1 MISSGLKIQKLIIEI
16 TNTDQENYK
25 KDEIEVSNLIKSAL
39 LKATES
45 LFYKKD
51 SSKISVKIP
60 QIEVDLGTLVNP
72 FNEELLVAQFISKIT
87 PFIEKELT
95 NYDTSKNN
103 LEGSQNKSQEKEIDR
118 NEIDVLLYFLE
129 FGYLPWYANKL
140 PPGSILNDNNLIVR
154 VNNFFSTKGGETSII
169 RFLNHYEYKD
179 IIRFSSALV
188 APNFKN
194 ELDRFNNFIFNLL
207 KSQSS
212 ISIKIAKELKQ
223 QTLIDLIKNSGQIK
237 PIKELIKSY
246 FEKSDEFKNIADIT
260 MLSNIQNA
268 STDDISKIIEKALES
283 YEKRN
288 LNVEESKSSKISESE
303 IKQII
308 LYYLL
313 NASVQ
318 NNLTSINE
326 IDFFKYLKEF
336 IIKYPDEIFSIYKQ
350 GKDKQNL
357 LLEILIGLSDEHLK
371 SIFNYY
377 VKIRNENDVETN
389 EFITLINRDSLFTQ
403 QNKALTSIFILDNIA
418 KKNNNLNKVLEESIK
433 FLKNKADVKSNNLSY
448 NAEYDY
454 NVTNKEI
461 VENELNLSEYY
472 FNDLLKFFFENET
485 WPWWSYNYA
494 RVYGS
499 FNLNDNNLS
508 LLSLINNYQL
518 LYPNQFNDFIINL
531 FKKTDQSPKFLLNL
545 TWPIVKIITDKS
557 LHGIKNTF
565 TKTVEGILKLFKNEM
580 GLTIST
586 ELSTQQF
593 VYKILRDKNLYSL
606 GFNELINLLIL
617 EVAKNLTLPLW
628 KAYSIIFKKHQELE
642 LPIPISKDEIESI
655 LIYNKE
661 REDQFVNLMES
672 IKFNIEVNDDSY
684 NYIEFI
690 SDKHEEIILR
700 YLDGENINLNI
711 FPSPFAFKQF
721 ILERLLNSDLF
732 SSRLSGIILSQKN
745 KALIRIFEL
754 ERIINQD
761 LIFLI
766 LKKEENI
773 DILNNFKLLLSE
785 LYPEN
790 LKILTDNLRVVLI
803 NENVWKGN
811 TLSFDLFKRLLN
823 RFSINLS
830 IQKDI
835 LEVAVLNQLSKID
848 QGNEAIK
855 SILNIDNYQQ
865 SFTIVNDSIKDF
877 NKIRYES
884 ELLFELFNFFKEIN
898 DEKGM
903 KELSVVINKLSNKN
917 NLKEW
922 LNNISNRALRDK
934 VLLYVDGVN
943 KIDFNYLIDNI
954 KRTFYPGGNNTSEK
968 ENLKDSNLK
977 VLVLD
982 FLEVAVLNQ
991 LSKIDQGNEA
1001 IKSILNIDNYQPSST
1016 NVNESIKY
1024 FNKIRYERELLF
1036 ELFNFFKGIN
1046 DERGMQELSVVI
1058 NKLSNKNNLKEWL
1071 NNISNE
1077 ALKDKVL
1084 LYVDG
1089 VSKIN
1094 FNYLI
1099 ENIKKTFYLVGN
1111 NTNEKENL
1119 NTSDLN
1125 LLLVDFIKLQK
1136 DSTDFS
1142 KLQAIL
1148 NNDSLHW
1155 IEEFAKKIS
1164 GLDDIELAK
1173 ILKDIVERKI
1183 SSFDLKRLVISEKV
1197 TKFISNLEFWQ
1208 NKLEFRSSLIDNKIK
1223 ALTETNIESDSTFKS
1238 QNINEDPKLI
1248 NQSNLSQANNHITD
1262 SELPK
1267 SKVFEEKKIEHEKPL
1282 LSFIKEQNNVVALTK
1297 EPIEDEF
1304 REISILNKSD
1314 INTKQDTFYNPEAI
1328 ADILTFFLKN
1338 FELPWW
1344 SPIKDIKELEKITR
1358 ELSVSEN
1365 KLFRQR
1371 ISKYALHYSEL
1382 FGKIIKELD
1391 NAPSIDFNSIESKI
1405 KLENELRGHLDFLTN
1420 FINNIDDKD
1429 KLMQYINLIVSDFQ
1443 IDEDSKIRDQFL
1455 KIVLTS
1461 IIIINPK
1468 IIEQLD
1474 NYDFGMDS
1482 EYFIEFSN
1490 KSKELN
1496 LLYEIK
1502 NKETE
1507 QVRIFLN
1514 NLEAI
1519 ITVDDLN
1526 SEISISD
1533 NVLAMYNKSDKIS
1546 GKQLLN
1552 AWLKSIELFKHVP
1565 RIKIIKIIL
1574 ELEKK
1579 RQIDKS
1585 QYIAQELL
1593 QIVSEDILAENII
1606 VLPYVSFINVISL
1619 VLSKFK
1625 TVTADAKKNSLQL
1638 LTRLLSTD
1646 QLAINLPLHFK
1657 LFLISLKNAGIEND
1671 ELKSILDEIINEIS
1685 DSNLNYIS
1693 KNIMDLLNGKTQ
1705 LDNYVLISNQKT
1717 ELNYNT
1723 SSDSENLVSILLAKL
1738 GSKEPILEMLIKN
1751 ESSPNVNSDNENNNI
1766 KLKKPLEI
1774 NLDERIYI
1782 PNAGLVLLWP
1792 FLSRLFANLNYTEKG
1807 KFLTPEKRI
1816 RAIYLSQYLV
1826 GFTEDNPEYTLMLNK
1841 LLCGMELNEP
1851 IEEEIK
1857 LTEEEKAETR
1867 SLLSSVIAQ
1876 WKEMN
1881 NTSVE
1886 NFQRTFLQ
1894 REGVMFKTEENWNVI
1909 VGKSS
1914 FDVLLLRL
1922 PWGISIIK
1930 YSWNNYLIFVEWKAM
1945 T

>member
-25 KDEIEVSNLIKSAL
+25 KDEIEISNLIKSAL
-39 LKATES
+39 FKAIES

-51 SSKISVKIP
+51 SSKISIKIP
-60 QIEVDLGTLVNP
+60 QIEVDLGVLVNP

-95 NYDTSKNN
+95 NYDITKNN

-154 VNNFFSTKGGETSII
+154 VSNFFSTKGGETSII
-169 RFLNHYEYKD
+169 RFLNHYEYTD

-212 ISIKIAKELKQ
+212 ISLKIATELKQ

-246 FEKSDEFKNIADIT
+246 FEKSNEFKNIADIT

-288 LNVEESKSSKISESE
+288 LNVEESKSSKISETE

-313 NASVQ
+313 NASVK

-336 IIKYPDEIFSIYKQ
+336 IIKYPDEIYSVYKL

-377 VKIRNENDVETN
+377 VKIRNENDIETN

-403 QNKALTSIFILDNIA
+403 QNKVLTSIFILDNIA

-433 FLKNKADVKSNNLSY
+433 FLNKKADVKFNNLSS
-448 NAEYDY
+448 NSEYDS
-454 NVTNKEI
+454 NITNKEI
-461 VENELNLSEYY
+461 VENELNLSENY

-518 LYPNQFNDFIINL
+518 LYPNKFNDFIINL

-557 LHGIKNTF
+557 LPGIKNTF

-593 VYKILRDKNLYSL
+593 AYKILRDKNLYSL

-617 EVAKNLTLPLW
+617 EVAKNLALPLW

-642 LPIPISKDEIESI
+642 LPNPISKDEVESI

-661 REDQFVNLMES
+661 REDQFVNLKES
-672 IKFNIEVNDDSY
+672 IKFNIEINDDSY

-700 YLDGENINLNI
+700 YLEGENINLNI

-721 ILERLLNSDLF
+721 ILDRLLNSDLF

-754 ERIINQD
+754 ERIINQN

-773 DILNNFKLLLSE
+773 DILNNFKRLLSE

-790 LKILTDNLRVVLI
+790 LKILTDNLRIVLI

-811 TLSFDLFKRLLN
+811 TLSLDLFKRLLN

-830 IQKDI
+830 INKDI

-855 SILNIDNYQQ
+855 SILNIDNYQP

-884 ELLFELFNFFKEIN
+884 ELLFELFNFFKDIN

-903 KELSVVINKLSNKN
+903 QELSIVINKLSNKN

-922 LNNISNRALRDK
+922 LNNISNKALREK
-934 VLLYVDGVN
+934 VLLYVEDVN
-943 KIDFNYLIDNI
+943 KIEFNYIIENI
-954 KRTFYPGGNNTSEK
+954 KRTFYQVGNNTSEK

-977 VLVLD
+977 LLVLD

-991 LSKIDQGNEA
+991 LSNIDQGNEA
-1001 IKSILNIDNYQPSST
+1001 IKSFFNITNYQSSSS

-1036 ELFNFFKGIN
+1036 ELFNFFKDIN
-1046 DERGMQELSVVI
+1046 DELGMQELSIVI
-1058 NKLSNKNNLKEWL
+1058 NKLSNKNNFKEWL
-1071 NNISNE
+1071 NKISNE
-1077 ALKDKVL
+1077 ALRDRVL
-1084 LYVDG
+1084 LYVEG
-1089 VSKIN
+1089 VSKID

-1099 ENIKKTFYLVGN
+1099 ENIKETFYRFGN
-1111 NTNEKENL
+1111 NTNEKENST
-1119 NTSDLN
+1119 TSDLN
-1125 LLLVDFIKLQK
+1125 LLVLDFIKLQK

-1142 KLQAIL
+1142 KLQEIL
-1148 NNDSLHW
+1148 NNDGLHW
-1155 IEEFAKKIS
+1155 ITEFAKKIS
-1164 GLDDIELAK
+1164 DLDDIELAK

-1183 SSFDLKRLVISEKV
+1183 SSFDLKRLVKTEKL
-1197 TKFISNLEFWQ
+1197 TNFISNLEFWQ
-1208 NKLEFRSSLIDNKIK
+1208 NKLEFKSSLIDNKIK
-1223 ALTETNIESDSTFKS
+1223 ALTATNIKRDSTFKS

-1248 NQSNLSQANNHITD
+1248 NQSNLGQANNHRTD

-1267 SKVFEEKKIEHEKPL
+1267 SKVFEDKKIEHEKPL
-1282 LSFIKEQNNVVALTK
+1282 LSFIKQQNNIVAHTK

-1338 FELPWW
+1338 LELPWW

-1391 NAPSIDFNSIESKI
+1391 NAPSIDFNTIESKI

-1420 FINNIDDKD
+1420 FINNLDDKD

-1461 IIIINPK
+1461 IMIINPK

-1474 NYDFGMDS
+1474 DYDFGMDS

-1496 LLYEIK
+1496 LFYEIK
-1502 NKETE
+1502 NKETK
-1507 QVRIFLN
+1507 QVRAFLN
-1514 NLEAI
+1514 KLEEI
-1519 ITVDDLN
+1519 ITVDELN

-1546 GKQLLN
+1546 VKQLLH

-1565 RIKIIKIIL
+1565 RVKIIKIIL

-1593 QIVSEDILAENII
+1593 QILSEDILAENII

-1671 ELKSILDEIINEIS
+1671 ELKSILDEISNEIS

-1717 ELNYNT
+1717 ALNNNT
-1723 SSDSENLVSILLAKL
+1723 SSDSESLVSILLAKL
-1738 GSKEPILEMLIKN
+1738 GSKEPILEMLIKK

>member
-60 QIEVDLGTLVNP
+60 QIEVDLGVLVNP

-87 PFIEKELT
+87 PFIEKELS

-154 VNNFFSTKGGETSII
+154 VSNFFSTKGGETSII
-169 RFLNHYEYKD
+169 RFLNHYEYTD

-188 APNFKN
+188 APNFKK

-237 PIKELIKSY
+237 PIKELIKIY

-377 VKIRNENDVETN
+377 VKIRNENDAETN

-403 QNKALTSIFILDNIA
+403 QNKVLTSIFILDNIA

-433 FLKNKADVKSNNLSY
+433 FLNNKADVKSNNLSS
-448 NAEYDY
+448 NSEYDS

-518 LYPNQFNDFIINL
+518 LYPNQFNNFIINL

-557 LHGIKNTF
+557 LPGIKNTF
-565 TKTVEGILKLFKNEM
+565 TKTVEGILKFFKNEM

-661 REDQFVNLMES
+661 REEQFVNLMES

-803 NENVWKGN
+803 NENVWKEN

-855 SILNIDNYQQ
+855 SILNIDNYQ
-865 SFTIVNDSIKDF
+865 
-877 NKIRYES
+877 
-884 ELLFELFNFFKEIN
+884 
-898 DEKGM
+898 
-903 KELSVVINKLSNKN
+903 
-917 NLKEW
+917 
-922 LNNISNRALRDK
+922 
-934 VLLYVDGVN
+934 
-943 KIDFNYLIDNI
+943 
-954 KRTFYPGGNNTSEK
+954 
-968 ENLKDSNLK
+968 
-977 VLVLD
+977 
-982 FLEVAVLNQ
+982 
-991 LSKIDQGNEA
+991 
-1001 IKSILNIDNYQPSST
+1001 PSSS

-1036 ELFNFFKGIN
+1036 ELFNFFKDIN
-1046 DERGMQELSVVI
+1046 DERGMQELSIII

-1125 LLLVDFIKLQK
+1125 LLLEDFIKLQK
-1136 DSTDFS
+1136 DSTYFS

-1148 NNDSLHW
+1148 NNDGLHW

-1223 ALTETNIESDSTFKS
+1223 ALVETNIESDSTFKS
-1238 QNINEDPKLI
+1238 QNINKDPKLI
-1248 NQSNLSQANNHITD
+1248 SQSNLSQAKNNITD

-1282 LSFIKEQNNVVALTK
+1282 LSFIKEQNNVVAHTK
-1297 EPIEDEF
+1297 EHIEDEF

-1405 KLENELRGHLDFLTN
+1405 KLENEKMG
-1420 FINNIDDKD
+1420 
-1429 KLMQYINLIVSDFQ
+1429 Q
-1443 IDEDSKIRDQFL
+1443 
-1455 KIVLTS
+1455 
-1461 IIIINPK
+1461 
-1468 IIEQLD
+1468 
-1474 NYDFGMDS
+1474 
-1482 EYFIEFSN
+1482 
-1490 KSKELN
+1490 
-1496 LLYEIK
+1496 
-1502 NKETE
+1502 
-1507 QVRIFLN
+1507 
-1514 NLEAI
+1514 
-1519 ITVDDLN
+1519 
-1526 SEISISD
+1526 
-1533 NVLAMYNKSDKIS
+1533 
-1546 GKQLLN
+1546 
-1552 AWLKSIELFKHVP
+1552 
-1565 RIKIIKIIL
+1565 
-1574 ELEKK
+1574 LEKK
-1579 RQIDKS
+1579 
-1585 QYIAQELL
+1585 
-1593 QIVSEDILAENII
+1593 
-1606 VLPYVSFINVISL
+1606 
-1619 VLSKFK
+1619 
-1625 TVTADAKKNSLQL
+1625 
-1638 LTRLLSTD
+1638 
-1646 QLAINLPLHFK
+1646 
-1657 LFLISLKNAGIEND
+1657 
-1671 ELKSILDEIINEIS
+1671 
-1685 DSNLNYIS
+1685 
-1693 KNIMDLLNGKTQ
+1693 
-1705 LDNYVLISNQKT
+1705 
-1717 ELNYNT
+1717 
-1723 SSDSENLVSILLAKL
+1723 
-1738 GSKEPILEMLIKN
+1738 
-1751 ESSPNVNSDNENNNI
+1751 
-1766 KLKKPLEI
+1766 
-1774 NLDERIYI
+1774 
-1782 PNAGLVLLWP
+1782 
-1792 FLSRLFANLNYTEKG
+1792 
-1807 KFLTPEKRI
+1807 
-1816 RAIYLSQYLV
+1816 
-1826 GFTEDNPEYTLMLNK
+1826 
-1841 LLCGMELNEP
+1841 
-1851 IEEEIK
+1851 
-1857 LTEEEKAETR
+1857 
-1867 SLLSSVIAQ
+1867 
-1876 WKEMN
+1876 
-1881 NTSVE
+1881 
-1886 NFQRTFLQ
+1886 
-1894 REGVMFKTEENWNVI
+1894 
-1909 VGKSS
+1909 
-1914 FDVLLLRL
+1914 
-1922 PWGISIIK
+1922 
-1930 YSWNNYLIFVEWKAM
+1930 
-1945 T
+1945 

>member
-25 KDEIEVSNLIKSAL
+25 KDEIEISNLIKSAL
-39 LKATES
+39 FKAIES

-51 SSKISVKIP
+51 SSKINIKIP
-60 QIEVDLGTLVNP
+60 QIEVDLGVLVNP

-95 NYDTSKNN
+95 NYDITKNN

-154 VNNFFSTKGGETSII
+154 VSNFFSTKGGETSII
-169 RFLNHYEYKD
+169 RFLNHYEYTD

-212 ISIKIAKELKQ
+212 ISLKIATELKQ

-246 FEKSDEFKNIADIT
+246 FEKSNEFKNIADIT

-288 LNVEESKSSKISESE
+288 LNIEESKSSKISETE

-313 NASVQ
+313 NASVK

-336 IIKYPDEIFSIYKQ
+336 IIKYPDEIYSVYKL

-377 VKIRNENDVETN
+377 VKIRNENDIETN

-403 QNKALTSIFILDNIA
+403 QNKVLTSIFILDNIA

-433 FLKNKADVKSNNLSY
+433 FLNKKADVKFNNLSS
-448 NAEYDY
+448 NSEYDS
-454 NVTNKEI
+454 NITNKEI
-461 VENELNLSEYY
+461 VENELNLSENY

-518 LYPNQFNDFIINL
+518 LYPNKFNDFIINL

-557 LHGIKNTF
+557 LPGIKNTF

-593 VYKILRDKNLYSL
+593 AYKILRDKNLYSL

-617 EVAKNLTLPLW
+617 EVAKNLALPLW

-642 LPIPISKDEIESI
+642 LPNPISKDEVESI

-661 REDQFVNLMES
+661 REDQFVNLKES
-672 IKFNIEVNDDSY
+672 IKFNIEINDDSY
-684 NYIEFI
+684 NYLEFI

-700 YLDGENINLNI
+700 YLEGENINLNI

-721 ILERLLNSDLF
+721 ILDRLLNSDLF

-745 KALIRIFEL
+745 KALIRMFEL

-790 LKILTDNLRVVLI
+790 LKILTDNLRIVLI

-811 TLSFDLFKRLLN
+811 TLSLDLFKRLLN

-830 IQKDI
+830 IKKDI

-855 SILNIDNYQQ
+855 SILNIDNYQP
-865 SFTIVNDSIKDF
+865 SFTIVNDSIKEF

-884 ELLFELFNFFKEIN
+884 ELLFELFNFFKDIN

-903 KELSVVINKLSNKN
+903 QELSIVINKLSNKN

-922 LNNISNRALRDK
+922 LNNISNKELRDK
-934 VLLYVDGVN
+934 VLLYVEDIN
-943 KIDFNYLIDNI
+943 KIDFNYLIENI
-954 KRTFYPGGNNTSEK
+954 KLTFYQVGNNTSEK

-977 VLVLD
+977 LLVLD

-991 LSKIDQGNEA
+991 LSNIDQGNEA
-1001 IKSILNIDNYQPSST
+1001 IKRFFNITNYPSSSS

-1036 ELFNFFKGIN
+1036 ELFNFFKDIN
-1046 DERGMQELSVVI
+1046 DERGMQELSIVI

-1071 NNISNE
+1071 NNISNQ
-1077 ALKDKVL
+1077 ALRDRVL
-1084 LYVDG
+1084 LYVEG
-1089 VSKIN
+1089 VSKID

-1099 ENIKKTFYLVGN
+1099 ENIKKTFYRFVN
-1111 NTNEKENL
+1111 NTNEKENST
-1119 NTSDLN
+1119 TSDLN
-1125 LLLVDFIKLQK
+1125 LLVLDFIKLQK
-1136 DSTDFS
+1136 DSIDFS
-1142 KLQAIL
+1142 KLQEIL
-1148 NNDSLHW
+1148 NNDGLHW

-1173 ILKDIVERKI
+1173 ILKDIVERKT
-1183 SSFDLKRLVISEKV
+1183 SSFDLKRLVKTEKL
-1197 TKFISNLEFWQ
+1197 TNFISNLEFWQ
-1208 NKLEFRSSLIDNKIK
+1208 NKLEFKSSLIDNKIK
-1223 ALTETNIESDSTFKS
+1223 ALTQTNKESDSTFKS
-1238 QNINEDPKLI
+1238 QNINEDLKLI
-1248 NQSNLSQANNHITD
+1248 NQSNLSQANNHTTD

-1267 SKVFEEKKIEHEKPL
+1267 SKVFEDKKIEHERPL
-1282 LSFIKEQNNVVALTK
+1282 LSFIKEKNNIVAHTK

-1338 FELPWW
+1338 LELPWW

-1391 NAPSIDFNSIESKI
+1391 NAPSIDFNSTESKI
-1405 KLENELRGHLDFLTN
+1405 KLENELRGYLDFLTN
-1420 FINNIDDKD
+1420 FINKLDDKD

-1461 IIIINPK
+1461 IMVINPK

-1496 LLYEIK
+1496 LFYEIK
-1502 NKETE
+1502 NKETK
-1507 QVRIFLN
+1507 QVRAFLN
-1514 NLEAI
+1514 KLEEI
-1519 ITVDDLN
+1519 ITVDELN

-1546 GKQLLN
+1546 VKQLLH

-1565 RIKIIKIIL
+1565 RVKIIKIIL

-1693 KNIMDLLNGKTQ
+1693 KNIMDLLKGKTQ

-1717 ELNYNT
+1717 ELNNNT

-1751 ESSPNVNSDNENNNI
+1751 ESSPNVNSYNENNNI

-1881 NTSVE
+1881 NTSLE

>member
-1 MISSGLKIQKLIIEI
+1 
-16 TNTDQENYK
+16 
-25 KDEIEVSNLIKSAL
+25 
-39 LKATES
+39 
-45 LFYKKD
+45 
-51 SSKISVKIP
+51 
-60 QIEVDLGTLVNP
+60 
-72 FNEELLVAQFISKIT
+72 
-87 PFIEKELT
+87 
-95 NYDTSKNN
+95 
-103 LEGSQNKSQEKEIDR
+103 
-118 NEIDVLLYFLE
+118 
-129 FGYLPWYANKL
+129 
-140 PPGSILNDNNLIVR
+140 
-154 VNNFFSTKGGETSII
+154 
-169 RFLNHYEYKD
+169 
-179 IIRFSSALV
+179 
-188 APNFKN
+188 
-194 ELDRFNNFIFNLL
+194 
-207 KSQSS
+207 
-212 ISIKIAKELKQ
+212 
-223 QTLIDLIKNSGQIK
+223 
-237 PIKELIKSY
+237 
-246 FEKSDEFKNIADIT
+246 
-260 MLSNIQNA
+260 
-268 STDDISKIIEKALES
+268 
-283 YEKRN
+283 
-288 LNVEESKSSKISESE
+288 
-303 IKQII
+303 
-308 LYYLL
+308 
-313 NASVQ
+313 
-318 NNLTSINE
+318 
-326 IDFFKYLKEF
+326 
-336 IIKYPDEIFSIYKQ
+336 
-350 GKDKQNL
+350 
-357 LLEILIGLSDEHLK
+357 
-371 SIFNYY
+371 
-377 VKIRNENDVETN
+377 
-389 EFITLINRDSLFTQ
+389 
-403 QNKALTSIFILDNIA
+403 
-418 KKNNNLNKVLEESIK
+418 
-433 FLKNKADVKSNNLSY
+433 
-448 NAEYDY
+448 
-454 NVTNKEI
+454 
-461 VENELNLSEYY
+461 
-472 FNDLLKFFFENET
+472 
-485 WPWWSYNYA
+485 
-494 RVYGS
+494 
-499 FNLNDNNLS
+499 
-508 LLSLINNYQL
+508 
-518 LYPNQFNDFIINL
+518 
-531 FKKTDQSPKFLLNL
+531 
-545 TWPIVKIITDKS
+545 
-557 LHGIKNTF
+557 
-565 TKTVEGILKLFKNEM
+565 
-580 GLTIST
+580 
-586 ELSTQQF
+586 
-593 VYKILRDKNLYSL
+593 
-606 GFNELINLLIL
+606 
-617 EVAKNLTLPLW
+617 
-628 KAYSIIFKKHQELE
+628 
-642 LPIPISKDEIESI
+642 
-655 LIYNKE
+655 
-661 REDQFVNLMES
+661 
-672 IKFNIEVNDDSY
+672 
-684 NYIEFI
+684 
-690 SDKHEEIILR
+690 
-700 YLDGENINLNI
+700 
-711 FPSPFAFKQF
+711 
-721 ILERLLNSDLF
+721 
-732 SSRLSGIILSQKN
+732 
-745 KALIRIFEL
+745 
-754 ERIINQD
+754 
-761 LIFLI
+761 
-766 LKKEENI
+766 
-773 DILNNFKLLLSE
+773 
-785 LYPEN
+785 
-790 LKILTDNLRVVLI
+790 
-803 NENVWKGN
+803 
-811 TLSFDLFKRLLN
+811 
-823 RFSINLS
+823 
-830 IQKDI
+830 
-835 LEVAVLNQLSKID
+835 
-848 QGNEAIK
+848 
-855 SILNIDNYQQ
+855 
-865 SFTIVNDSIKDF
+865 
-877 NKIRYES
+877 
-884 ELLFELFNFFKEIN
+884 
-898 DEKGM
+898 M

-1046 DERGMQELSVVI
+1046 DERGMQELSFVI

-1223 ALTETNIESDSTFKS
+1223 ALVETNIESDSTFKS
-1238 QNINEDPKLI
+1238 QNINKDPKLI
-1248 NQSNLSQANNHITD
+1248 SQSNLSQAKNNITD

-1496 LLYEIK
+1496 LLYETK

>member
-25 KDEIEVSNLIKSAL
+25 KDEIEVSILIKSAL

-433 FLKNKADVKSNNLSY
+433 FLNNKADVKSNNLSN

-700 YLDGENINLNI
+700 YLEGENINLNI
-711 FPSPFAFKQF
+711 FPSPYAFRQF
-721 ILERLLNSDLF
+721 ILDRLLNSDLF

-761 LIFLI
+761 LIFII

-823 RFSINLS
+823 RVSINLS
-830 IQKDI
+830 IK
-835 LEVAVLNQLSKID
+835 K
-848 QGNEAIK
+848 
-855 SILNIDNYQQ
+855 
-865 SFTIVNDSIKDF
+865 
-877 NKIRYES
+877 
-884 ELLFELFNFFKEIN
+884 
-898 DEKGM
+898 
-903 KELSVVINKLSNKN
+903 
-917 NLKEW
+917 
-922 LNNISNRALRDK
+922 
-934 VLLYVDGVN
+934 
-943 KIDFNYLIDNI
+943 
-954 KRTFYPGGNNTSEK
+954 
-968 ENLKDSNLK
+968 
-977 VLVLD
+977 D

-1148 NNDSLHW
+1148 NNDGLHW

-1223 ALTETNIESDSTFKS
+1223 ALVETNIESDSTFKS
-1238 QNINEDPKLI
+1238 QNINKDPKLI
-1248 NQSNLSQANNHITD
+1248 SQSNLSQAKNNITD

-1282 LSFIKEQNNVVALTK
+1282 LSFIKEQNNVVAPTK
-1297 EPIEDEF
+1297 EPIEDEY

-1496 LLYEIK
+1496 LLYETK

>member
-60 QIEVDLGTLVNP
+60 QIEVDLGVLVNP

-87 PFIEKELT
+87 PFIEKELA

-154 VNNFFSTKGGETSII
+154 VSNFFSTKGGETSII
-169 RFLNHYEYKD
+169 RFLNHYEYTD

-188 APNFKN
+188 APNFKK

-288 LNVEESKSSKISESE
+288 LNVEESKSSKISESK

-336 IIKYPDEIFSIYKQ
+336 IIKNPDEIFSVYKQ

-377 VKIRNENDVETN
+377 VKIRNENDAETN

-403 QNKALTSIFILDNIA
+403 QNKVLTSIFILDNIA

-433 FLKNKADVKSNNLSY
+433 FLNNKADVKSNNLSS
-448 NAEYDY
+448 NSEYDS

-557 LHGIKNTF
+557 LPGIKNTF

-642 LPIPISKDEIESI
+642 LPIPISKDEVESI

-661 REDQFVNLMES
+661 REDQFVNLKES

-700 YLDGENINLNI
+700 YLEGENINLNI
-711 FPSPFAFKQF
+711 FPSPYAFKQF

-803 NENVWKGN
+803 NENVWKEN

-823 RFSINLS
+823 RVSINLS

-835 LEVAVLNQLSKID
+835 LEVAVLNQLSNID

-855 SILNIDNYQQ
+855 SILNIDNYQP

-884 ELLFELFNFFKEIN
+884 ELVFELFNFFKDIN

-903 KELSVVINKLSNKN
+903 QELSIVINKLSNKN

-922 LNNISNRALRDK
+922 LNNIINKALRDK

-943 KIDFNYLIDNI
+943 KIDFNYLIENI
-954 KRTFYPGGNNTSEK
+954 KRTFYQGGNNTSEK
-968 ENLKDSNLK
+968 ENLKESNLK

-982 FLEVAVLNQ
+982 FLEVAVSNQ

-1001 IKSILNIDNYQPSST
+1001 IKSILNIDNYQPSSS

-1036 ELFNFFKGIN
+1036 ELFNFFKDIN
-1046 DERGMQELSVVI
+1046 DERGMQELSIII

-1084 LYVDG
+1084 LYVEG
-1089 VSKIN
+1089 VSKID

-1099 ENIKKTFYLVGN
+1099 ENIKKTFYRVGN

-1136 DSTDFS
+1136 DSTDFN

-1148 NNDSLHW
+1148 NNDGLHW

-1267 SKVFEEKKIEHEKPL
+1267 SKVFEDKKIEHEKPL
-1282 LSFIKEQNNVVALTK
+1282 LSFIKEQNNVVAHTK
-1297 EPIEDEF
+1297 EHIEDEF

-1338 FELPWW
+1338 LELPWW

-1391 NAPSIDFNSIESKI
+1391 NGPSIDFNTIKSKI
-1405 KLENELRGHLDFLTN
+1405 KLENELSGHLDFLTN
-1420 FINNIDDKD
+1420 FINNLDEKE

-1461 IIIINPK
+1461 IMVINPK

-1519 ITVDDLN
+1519 ITVDELN

-1546 GKQLLN
+1546 VKQLLH

-1565 RIKIIKIIL
+1565 RVKIIKIIL
-1574 ELEKK
+1574 ELKKK

-1593 QIVSEDILAENII
+1593 EIVSEDILAENII

-1638 LTRLLSTD
+1638 LTRLLSAD

-1657 LFLISLKNAGIEND
+1657 LFLTSLKNAGIEND
-1671 ELKSILDEIINEIS
+1671 ELKSILDKIINEIS

-1717 ELNYNT
+1717 ELNNNT

>member
-25 KDEIEVSNLIKSAL
+25 KDEIEVSILIKSAL

-140 PPGSILNDNNLIVR
+140 PPGSILNDNSLIVR

-169 RFLNHYEYKD
+169 RFLNHYEYTD

-336 IIKYPDEIFSIYKQ
+336 IIKNPDEIFSVYKQ

-377 VKIRNENDVETN
+377 VKIRNENDAETN

-403 QNKALTSIFILDNIA
+403 QNKVLTSIFILDNIA

-433 FLKNKADVKSNNLSY
+433 FLNNKADVKSNNLSS
-448 NAEYDY
+448 NSEYDS
-454 NVTNKEI
+454 NITNKEI
-461 VENELNLSEYY
+461 IENELNLSEYY

-557 LHGIKNTF
+557 LPGIKNTF

-593 VYKILRDKNLYSL
+593 IYKILRDKKLYSL

-661 REDQFVNLMES
+661 REDQFVNLKES

-700 YLDGENINLNI
+700 YLEGENINLNI
-711 FPSPFAFKQF
+711 FPSPYAFRQF
-721 ILERLLNSDLF
+721 ILDRLLNSDLF

-803 NENVWKGN
+803 NENVWKEN

-823 RFSINLS
+823 RVSINLS
-830 IQKDI
+830 IKKDF

-848 QGNEAIK
+848 QGNETIK
-855 SILNIDNYQQ
+855 SFFNIDNYQ
-865 SFTIVNDSIKDF
+865 SLSSNVNESIKYF
-877 NKIRYES
+877 NKIRYER
-884 ELLFELFNFFKEIN
+884 ELLFELFNFFKDIN
-898 DEKGM
+898 DERGM
-903 KELSVVINKLSNKN
+903 QELSVVINKLSNKN

-922 LNNISNRALRDK
+922 LNNISNKALRDK

-943 KIDFNYLIDNI
+943 KIDFNYLIENI
-954 KRTFYPGGNNTSEK
+954 KRTFYQGGNNTSEK

-991 LSKIDQGNEA
+991 LSKIDQGNET
-1001 IKSILNIDNYQPSST
+1001 IKSFFNIDNYQSLSS

-1036 ELFNFFKGIN
+1036 ELFNFFKDIN

-1084 LYVDG
+1084 LYVEG
-1089 VSKIN
+1089 VSKID

-1099 ENIKKTFYLVGN
+1099 ENIKKTFYRVGN

-1148 NNDSLHW
+1148 NNDGLHW

-1223 ALTETNIESDSTFKS
+1223 ALVETNIESDSTFKS
-1238 QNINEDPKLI
+1238 QNINKDPKLI
-1248 NQSNLSQANNHITD
+1248 SQSNLSQAKNNITD

-1338 FELPWW
+1338 LELPWW

-1496 LLYEIK
+1496 LLYETK

-1593 QIVSEDILAENII
+1593 QILSEDILAENII

-1693 KNIMDLLNGKTQ
+1693 KNIMDILNGKTQ

-1723 SSDSENLVSILLAKL
+1723 SSDSENLASILLAKL

>member
-25 KDEIEVSNLIKSAL
+25 KDEIEVSILIKSAL

-51 SSKISVKIP
+51 YSNISVKIP
-60 QIEVDLGTLVNP
+60 KIEVDLEVLVNP

-95 NYDTSKNN
+95 NYDSSKNN

-154 VNNFFSTKGGETSII
+154 VSNFFSTKGGETSII
-169 RFLNHYEYKD
+169 RFLNHYEYTD

-433 FLKNKADVKSNNLSY
+433 FLNNKADVKSNNLSY

-557 LHGIKNTF
+557 LPGIKNTF
-565 TKTVEGILKLFKNEM
+565 TKTLEGILKLFKNEM
-580 GLTIST
+580 RLTIST

-617 EVAKNLTLPLW
+617 EVAKNLKLPLW
-628 KAYSIIFKKHQELE
+628 KAYSIIFKKRKELE
-642 LPIPISKDEIESI
+642 LPNPISKVELESI

-855 SILNIDNYQQ
+855 SILNIDNFQQ

-884 ELLFELFNFFKEIN
+884 ELLFELFNFFKDIN

-903 KELSVVINKLSNKN
+903 QELSIVINKLSNKN

-922 LNNISNRALRDK
+922 LNNISNKALRDK

-943 KIDFNYLIDNI
+943 KIEFNYLIENI
-954 KRTFYPGGNNTSEK
+954 KRTFYQGGNNASEK

-977 VLVLD
+977 ASVLD

-991 LSKIDQGNEA
+991 LSKIHQGNEA
-1001 IKSILNIDNYQPSST
+1001 IKSILNIDNYQPSYT

-1024 FNKIRYERELLF
+1024 FNKIRYERELSF
-1036 ELFNFFKGIN
+1036 ELFNFFKDIN

-1084 LYVDG
+1084 LYVEG

-1094 FNYLI
+1094 LNYLI
-1099 ENIKKTFYLVGN
+1099 ENIKKTFYRVGN

-1148 NNDSLHW
+1148 NNDGLHW

-1223 ALTETNIESDSTFKS
+1223 ALVETNIESDSTFKS
-1238 QNINEDPKLI
+1238 QNINKDPKLI
-1248 NQSNLSQANNHITD
+1248 SQSNLSQAKNNITD

-1314 INTKQDTFYNPEAI
+1314 INTKQDTFYNPEGI

-1391 NAPSIDFNSIESKI
+1391 NAPSIDFNIIESKI
-1405 KLENELRGHLDFLTN
+1405 KLENELSGHLDFLTN
-1420 FINNIDDKD
+1420 FINNLDEKD

-1474 NYDFGMDS
+1474 DYDFGMDS

-1514 NLEAI
+1514 NLEEI
-1519 ITVDDLN
+1519 ITVDELN

-1546 GKQLLN
+1546 VKQLLH

-1565 RIKIIKIIL
+1565 RVKIIKIIL

-1717 ELNYNT
+1717 ELNNNA

-1881 NTSVE
+1881 NTSLE